1 MKNSKLVHYLNEGII
16 VLFDNKIKGVL
27 IGVQPQKIL
36 FDLVVYEYD
45 GEGFVYKDWCSY
57 DTKPYL
63 YPLSCLTEE
72 IPFNG
77 KMVVPLVELAK
88 VEGAYC
94 GEGKVNICSENY
106 IRLGVDTDFWY
117 DSSFYKVIDANIEPV
132 NNQLKLFELLLKMK
146 INIFPDDIESI
157 DPRSELANP
166 YL

>member
-1 MKNSKLVHYLNEGII
+1 VKVKYQYVDWVDTWSTEILMYRHFKQMEDASTI
-16 VLFDNKIKGVL
+16 FKI
-27 IGVQPQKIL
+27 
-36 FDLVVYEYD
+36 
-45 GEGFVYKDWCSY
+45 
-57 DTKPYL
+57 YL